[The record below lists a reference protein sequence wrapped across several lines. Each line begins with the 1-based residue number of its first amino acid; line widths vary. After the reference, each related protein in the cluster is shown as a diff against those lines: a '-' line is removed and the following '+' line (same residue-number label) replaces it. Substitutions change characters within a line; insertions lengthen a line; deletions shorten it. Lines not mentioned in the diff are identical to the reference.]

1 MPLASAPLTL
11 REKLAFGC
19 GDFASVLYWQTFM
32 RYLPFFYTDVFG
44 LSAAALATMLLLSRI
59 WDAIDDPVIGMVA
72 DRTETRWGKFR
83 PYILFGCVPFAFA
96 GVLAFTTPE
105 MGATGKLIWAY
116 VTYNVLMVMYTVVN
130 IPYTALLGVLTR
142 DTVERTR
149 LSSIKF
155 IFAFS
160 AGTLVSATLLP
171 LVKVLGGDSPQRGW
185 QLAFCVY
192 GAVAV
197 LFFLVTGFFTR
208 ERVTPVRE
216 RNVSI
221 LGDLRLL
228 ITNRPWLLLLATT
241 LTLILFY
248 AIRSSVSTHYFKYY
262 LYAGQPDREL
272 TFLGY
277 SFTLEAL
284 VSTFNTVGQAT
295 SILGVVL
302 VGVLAHRVR
311 RKPLFIGLF
320 LVSVASTACYYIL
333 TPGNLS
339 AIFLVEFASSISG
352 APLSVLLWAM
362 YADTAD
368 FGEWKSGRRTTALV
382 FSASSMSQKFGWA
395 LAAYLAFKMLSL
407 GGFVANVTP
416 TAEVQS
422 VLVLLMSII
431 PAGLGLI
438 SIGIFLFYPLTE
450 DRMATIHADLNARR
464 LGSPSAVS

>member
-1 MPLASAPLTL
+1 MPLAPAPLTL

-44 LSAAALATMLLLSRI
+44 LSASALATMLLFSRI
-59 WDAIDDPVIGMVA
+59 WDAIDDPVVGMIA

-83 PYILFGCVPFAFA
+83 PYILFGCVPLALA
-96 GVLAFTTPE
+96 GVLTFTTPA
-105 MGATGKLIWAY
+105 MGATGKLAWAY
-116 VTYNVLMVMYTVVN
+116 ITYNVLMVMYTIVN
-130 IPYTALLGVLTR
+130 IPYTSLLGVLTR
-142 DTVERTR
+142 DAVERTR
-149 LSSIKF
+149 LSSLKF

-171 LVKVLGGDSPQRGW
+171 LVKVLGGESPQRGW

-192 GAVAV
+192 GVVAV
-197 LFFLVTGFFTR
+197 LFFLFTGMCTR

-216 RNVSI
+216 KNASV
-221 LGDLRLL
+221 LGDLHLL

-241 LTLILFY
+241 LTLILFF

-262 LYAGQPDREL
+262 LYAGQPNREL
-272 TFLGY
+272 TFLGF
-277 SFTLEAL
+277 SFTLEVL

-302 VGVLAHRVR
+302 VGLLAHRVR

-320 LVSVASTACYYIL
+320 LVSVVSTASYYVL
-333 TPGNLS
+333 TPGNLG
-339 AIFLVEFASSISG
+339 AIFLVEFAASISG

-395 LAAYLAFKMLSL
+395 LAAYLAFQMLSL
-407 GGFVANVTP
+407 GGFVANVSP
-416 TAEVQS
+416 SIEVQNL
-422 VLVLLMSII
+422 LVLLMSVI
-431 PAGLGLI
+431 PASLGLL

-450 DRMATIHADLNARR
+450 ARMASIHADLNARR
-464 LGSPSAVS
+464 LRSVPTAS